1 MTDEE
6 IKDFME
12 YFKGEMPNPEHHP
25 LKVMWLMK
33 WYKSIV
39 LRNRERKK
47 THLHIMSEMM
57 NYITSLR
64 QLLEKIS
71 YQY

>member
-12 YFKGEMPNPEHHP
+12 YFKEEMPNPEHHP
-25 LKVMWLMK
+25 LKAIWLMK

-39 LRNRERKK
+39 LKNRESQKVLRNKEWKK
-47 THLHIMSEMM
+47 MRLHI
-57 NYITSLR
+57 T
-64 QLLEKIS
+64 
-71 YQY
+71 

>member
-12 YFKGEMPNPEHHP
+12 YFKNELPNPEHYP
-25 LKVMWLMK
+25 MKVIWLMK

-39 LRNRERKK
+39 LRNRE
-47 THLHIMSEMM
+47 LSEDT
-57 NYITSLR
+57 NSN
-64 QLLEKIS
+64 S
-71 YQY
+71 N

>member
-12 YFKGEMPNPEHHP
+12 YFKNELPNPEHHP
-25 LKVMWLMK
+25 MKVMWLMR

-39 LRNRERKK
+39 LRNRGNEDTAR
-47 THLHIMSEMM
+47 
-57 NYITSLR
+57 
-64 QLLEKIS
+64 IS
-71 YQY
+71 N

>member
-12 YFKGEMPNPEHHP
+12 YFKNEMPNPEHHP
-25 LKVMWLMK
+25 LKVTWLLR

-39 LRNRERKK
+39 LRNRGNEDTTR
-47 THLHIMSEMM
+47 
-57 NYITSLR
+57 
-64 QLLEKIS
+64 IS
-71 YQY
+71 D

>member
-12 YFKGEMPNPEHHP
+12 YFKNELPNPEHHP
-25 LKVMWLMK
+25 LKAIWLMK

-39 LRNRERKK
+39 LRNRENEDTVR
-47 THLHIMSEMM
+47 LSD
-57 NYITSLR
+57 
-64 QLLEKIS
+64 
-71 YQY
+71 

>member
-12 YFKGEMPNPEHHP
+12 YFKNELPNPDHNP
-25 LKVMWLMK
+25 MKVVWLMK

-39 LRNRERKK
+39 LRNRENEDTAR
-47 THLHIMSEMM
+47 LS
-57 NYITSLR
+57 N
-64 QLLEKIS
+64 
-71 YQY
+71 

>member
-12 YFKGEMPNPEHHP
+12 YFKNELPNPEHYP

-39 LRNRERKK
+39 LRNRESNEDTAR
-47 THLHIMSEMM
+47 
-57 NYITSLR
+57 
-64 QLLEKIS
+64 IS
-71 YQY
+71 D

>member
-12 YFKGEMPNPEHHP
+12 YFKGEMLNPEHHP

-39 LRNRERKK
+39 LRNRESQKV
-47 THLHIMSEMM
+47 
-57 NYITSLR
+57 LR
-64 QLLEKIS
+64 NKE
-71 YQY
+71 

>member
-12 YFKGEMPNPEHHP
+12 YFKNEMPNPKHHP

-39 LRNRERKK
+39 LRNRE
-47 THLHIMSEMM
+47 LSED
-57 NYITSLR
+57 TTR
-64 QLLEKIS
+64 IS
-71 YQY
+71 D

>member
-12 YFKGEMPNPEHHP
+12 YFKNELPNPDHHP
-25 LKVMWLMK
+25 MKVKWLMR

-39 LRNRERKK
+39 LRNRESQKV
-47 THLHIMSEMM
+47 
-57 NYITSLR
+57 LR
-64 QLLEKIS
+64 NKE
-71 YQY
+71 

>member
-12 YFKGEMPNPEHHP
+12 YFKNELPNPEHCP
-25 LKVMWLMK
+25 LKAMWLMK

-39 LRNRERKK
+39 LRNRESQKV
-47 THLHIMSEMM
+47 
-57 NYITSLR
+57 LR
-64 QLLEKIS
+64 NEE
-71 YQY
+71 